1 MHDGPLLKAEHLTRS
16 VASKTIVND
25 VTFEVARGEVL
36 AVTGPSG
43 SGKSSVLRLLNR
55 LDEPSSGAVFLDGI
69 DYRRIPP
76 RDLRRQVGM
85 VTQTA
90 FLFPG
95 TVADNVRYGPR
106 QQGKELPDD
115 AVADLLERVG
125 LPGMASAEADHL
137 SGGEAQRVSLARAL
151 ANSPVALLLDEPT
164 SALDEASKL
173 AIEALIRNI
182 VRESGLTCVMVTHD
196 LEQAARVAARA
207 IVLRSGRIVRTGPVQ
222 EVLDAEGNLH

>member
-1 MHDGPLLKAEHLTRS
+1 MHGGPLLNAERLTRT
-16 VASKTIVND
+16 VGGKTIVHD
-25 VTFEVARGEVL
+25 VSFEVARGEVL
-36 AVTGPSG
+36 AITGPSG

-55 LDEPSSGAVFLDGI
+55 LDEPSSGTVYLDGL

-76 RDLRRQVGM
+76 RDLRRRVGM

-125 LPGMASAEADHL
+125 LPGMASAEAGHL
-137 SGGEAQRVSLARAL
+137 SGGEAQRLSLARAL
-151 ANSPVALLLDEPT
+151 ANSPAALLLDEPT
-164 SALDEASKL
+164 SALDEASKH
-173 AIEALIRNI
+173 AIEELILNI

-196 LEQAARVAARA
+196 VAQAARVAARA
-207 IVLRSGRIVRTGPVQ
+207 VVLRAGRIARTGSVQ
-222 EVLDAEGNLH
+222 EVLDAEGDLH